1 MRFDIDEKPID
12 QLLLDPN
19 NYRFID
25 LHQWRPRQ
33 SNRFHNASVQES
45 TLRLFES
52 IARYNLNELRRS
64 ILANGYVRLERIV
77 IVPYQHASN
86 YYLIVE
92 GNRRVA
98 ALKTLLRDN
107 NDGVLSLTPEQVED
121 FTTVPV
127 AILDPEEDELISAT
141 RIIMGIRHIAG
152 PQEWGAYQQALL
164 ILQLVDDEGQ
174 DFADVSKHLNL
185 SDRETRRRYRAMR
198 ALKAMENDEVYSS
211 VAKPE
216 FYRLYNELISI
227 PDVRE
232 FFSWDHDSATFQD
245 QEKARQFY
253 EMLEPLEAES
263 SAKLRTYLDVRRL
276 REIIGNP
283 RAESALLDPEQ
294 PLSAAMA
301 LVQADVGA
309 QAAADIMTEARRFWT
324 VMEDTQ
330 IDALTNL
337 SSDDIIF
344 LDELSNL
351 ILSRTEQY
359 QRLM

>member
-1 MRFDIDEKPID
+1 MIFEIDEKPIG

-25 LHQWRPRQ
+25 LPQWRSRQ
-33 SNRFHNASVQES
+33 SNRFHNPSVQES

-52 IARYNLNELRRS
+52 IARYNLNELRKS

-86 YYLIVE
+86 HYLVVE

-107 NDGVLSLTPEQVED
+107 NDGVLSLTPEQVSD

-127 AILDPEEDELISAT
+127 AILDPEEDGLISAT

-164 ILQLVDDEGQ
+164 IVQLVDDEGQ
-174 DFADVSKHLNL
+174 DFEDVSRHLNI

-198 ALKAMENDEVYSS
+198 ALKAMENDELYSS
-211 VAKPE
+211 VTKPE
-216 FYRLYNELISI
+216 YYRLFNELISN

-232 FFSWDHDSATFQD
+232 FFSWDHDTSTFQN
-245 QEKARQFY
+245 QEKARQFF
-253 EMLEPLEAES
+253 EMIEPLDSES
-263 SAKLRTYLDVRRL
+263 TPKLRTYVDVRKL
-276 REIIGNP
+276 RAIIGNP
-283 RAESALLDPEQ
+283 RAESTLLDPEQ
-294 PLSAAMA
+294 PFSAALA
-301 LVQADVGA
+301 LVQFDSVA
-309 QAAADIMTEARRFWT
+309 QAASDIMAEARRFRRI
-324 VMEDTQ
+324 MDDTQ
-330 IDALTNL
+330 IDSLISL
-337 SSDDIIF
+337 SLGDITFI
-344 LDELSNL
+344 DELSNIL
-351 ILSRTEQY
+351 LSRIEQY
-359 QRLM
+359 RRLV

>member
-1 MRFDIDEKPID
+1 MRFEIDEKPIG

-25 LHQWRPRQ
+25 LPQWKPRQ
-33 SNRFHNASVQES
+33 SNRFHNPSVQES

-86 YYLIVE
+86 HYIIVE

-107 NDGVLSLTPEQVED
+107 NDGVLSLTPEQVND

-127 AILDPEEDELISAT
+127 AILDPEEDALISAT

-164 ILQLVDDEGQ
+164 IVQLVDDEGQ
-174 DFADVSKHLNL
+174 DFADVSRHLNI

-198 ALKAMENDEVYSS
+198 ALRAMENDEVYSS
-211 VAKPE
+211 AAKPE
-216 FYRLYNELISI
+216 YYRLFNELISI
-227 PDVRE
+227 PEVRE

-245 QEKARQFY
+245 QEKPRQFY
-253 EMLEPLEAES
+253 EMLEPLDSES
-263 SAKLRTYLDVRRL
+263 TPKLRTYLDVRRL

-283 RAESALLDPEQ
+283 HAESTLLDPEQ
-294 PLSAAMA
+294 PLSAALA
-301 LVQADVGA
+301 LVQIEPSA
-309 QAAADIMTEARRFWT
+309 QAASDIMTQARRFVT
-324 VMEDTQ
+324 IMEDTQ

-337 SSDDIIF
+337 SSDDVIF
-344 LDELSNL
+344 LEELSNL
-351 ILSRTEQY
+351 IISRIEQY
-359 QRLM
+359 RRLV

>member
-1 MRFDIDEKPID
+1 MRFDIDEKPIV

-25 LHQWRPRQ
+25 LPQWRPRQ
-33 SNRFHNASVQES
+33 SNRFHNTSVQES
-45 TLRLFES
+45 TLQLFQR
-52 IARYNLNELRRS
+52 IPRYNLNELRRS

-77 IVPYQHASN
+77 IVPYQQASN

-107 NDGVLSLTPEQVED
+107 NDGVLSLTPEQIED

-127 AILDPEEDELISAT
+127 AILNPEEHTLISAT

-174 DFADVSKHLNL
+174 DFTDVSKHLNI
-185 SDRETRRRYRAMR
+185 SERETRRRYRAMR

-211 VAKPE
+211 AAKPE
-216 FYRLYNELISI
+216 FYRLFNELISI
-227 PDVRE
+227 PEVRE
-232 FFSWDHDSATFQD
+232 FFSWDHDSATFQTED
-245 QEKARQFY
+245 KARQFY
-253 EMLEPLEAES
+253 EMIEPLEAES
-263 SAKLRTYLDVRRL
+263 TPKLRTYLDVRRL
-276 REIIGNP
+276 RGVIGNP
-283 RAESALLDPEQ
+283 STESVLLDPEQ
-294 PLSAAMA
+294 PLSAALA
-301 LVQADVGA
+301 LVQVDSGM
-309 QAAADIMTEARRFWT
+309 QAASDIITEARRFRR
-324 VMEDTQ
+324 VIEDAQ

-337 SSDDIIF
+337 SPDDITF
-344 LDELSNL
+344 LDELYNL
-351 ILSRTEQY
+351 ILSRIEQY
-359 QRLM
+359 HRLM